1 MNGRTPMTKSQIIL
15 ALEMEEAS
23 VSDACA
29 AELSA
34 SDCCALADVDG
45 QLTLL
50 INDDGVRIMAKH
62 DANPNAVNIAD
73 QIIDG
78 DEFLYHGA

>member
-1 MNGRTPMTKSQIIL
+1 MTKSQIIL
-15 ALEMEEAS
+15 ALEMEGAP

-34 SDCCALADVDG
+34 ANCCTLADVEG

-50 INDDGVRIMAKH
+50 INNNGFRIMAKH
-62 DANPNAVNIAD
+62 DANPNAMNIAD
-73 QIIDG
+73 RIIDG
-78 DEFLYHGA
+78 NEFIYYGA